1 MNWLCY
7 ELINAFSYRL
17 DEYWMSGKWIKQ
29 TESDYEF

>member
-17 DEYWMSGKWIKQ
+17 DEYWMSGKMDQ
-29 TESDYEF
+29 ANGE